1 VAPLTETNW
10 IRNGSDVWS
19 YDSSTLTTTHATIKA
34 DAAGTTEAK
43 DPTTAGT
50 DTATTDSTG
59 TATTEPT
66 DSAAAATGVSV
77 PDPAHD
83 TPIQFAQQLL
93 DNVTPSTDVSVD
105 TTTRIDGR
113 PVYQLVLT
121 PHADTSTVQD
131 VTIAIDAATGLP
143 LDVRITAKS
152 GGTALELGFAKIS
165 LDVPSASTFDFTPP
179 PGSKVV
185 EAANPTDLLSAG
197 GDTHNGHRQRADAP
211 GAKTTP
217 PTDTA
222 TTDSSSGSGIPG
234 VSASGGLGNA
244 SVLGSDWSSV
254 AVISGSSVSSQLDAF
269 IGSAKRVPVGAETA
283 RLVTTRL
290 FNVLVFDD
298 GRIAIGAVTADA
310 LAATVAAG

>member
-1 VAPLTETNW
+1 
-10 IRNGSDVWS
+10 VWS
-19 YDSSTLTTTHATIKA
+19 YDSSTLTTTHATIT
-34 DAAGTTEAK
+34 AGATDTTGAK
-43 DPTTAGT
+43 DATP
-50 DTATTDSTG
+50 DATTDSTG

-66 DSAAAATGVSV
+66 DTATTEPTDTATSATGVSL

-93 DNVTPSTDVSVD
+93 DNVTPSTDVAVD
-105 TTTRIDGR
+105 VNARIDGR

-121 PHADTSTVQD
+121 PHAATSTVND
-131 VTIAIDAATGLP
+131 VTIAVDAATGLP
-143 LDVRITAKS
+143 LDVRVTAKS
-152 GGTALELGFAKIS
+152 GGTALELGFTHINF
-165 LDVPSASTFDFTPP
+165 DVPSASTFAFTPP

-197 GDTHNGHRQRADAP
+197 GDTHKDHHRSDNA
-211 GAKTTP
+211 P
-217 PTDTA
+217 PTTAPAADTSN
-222 TTDSSSGSGIPG
+222 TPDSSSGLPG
-234 VSASGGLGNA
+234 DPASALGNA
-244 SVLGSDWSSV
+244 NVLGTDWSSV

-269 IGSAKRVPVGAETA
+269 IGNAQRVPVGTETA